1 MQPDGKSRVSREV
14 HARFCERLGVR
25 LPGAT
30 RPRNRVVLML
40 TDAEL
45 AKLNRLADAEQLPN
59 ATLAYQFFSGA
70 LSRRK

>member
-1 MQPDGKSRVSREV
+1 MSVRRGGRTRVKMGRPAKPSEEV
-14 HARFCERLGVR
+14 R
-25 LPGAT
+25 
-30 RPRNRVVLML
+30 RNRVVLML